1 MELFWELQR
10 LLFVKGNS
18 WEVKQQLQDPTNGNL
33 APATRGCHS
42 QMEKRGKQSKFNQNR
57 APIHKWK
64 GGESSNYNL
73 GAKFNQNP
81 DFPTDG
87 NYC

>member
-42 QMEKRGKQSKFNQNR
+42 QMEKRGKHSKFNQNR

-64 GGESSNYNL
+64 GEESSNDNL